1 MGEDTADWWREDGNT
16 GDTTHKTD
24 QLIFRNKETS
34 VLNSTPSVFDFRDRR
49 ILAVWRYGN
58 KWREIVNVRFFK
70 AALLTQAVPPWMK
83 NVRGWQI
90 IFQLPSYNAGSHTW
104 AESGAHAG
112 KYGAEDDRMESV
124 NQRGPWW
131 PERTAGLP
139 ELMARWREH
148 RYLSHYHSRWWTQ
161 ASLQTPHPWQ
171 MKNSPFVNGALRES
185 SGWVRVRFGFESWC
199 FSASM
204 AVLTG
209 GRSKVAIILFR
220 DSSPSLHCCR
230 MQQRSCMPTHPD

>member
-1 MGEDTADWWREDGNT
+1 MVISDVRSWTSGSLKRRSWHRRCLPEWKMSEDDRLFFSCRLTTQEVIRE
-16 GDTTHKTD
+16 
-24 QLIFRNKETS
+24 QR
-34 VLNSTPSVFDFRDRR
+34 
-49 ILAVWRYGN
+49 
-58 KWREIVNVRFFK
+58 
-70 AALLTQAVPPWMK
+70 
-83 NVRGWQI
+83 
-90 IFQLPSYNAGSHTW
+90 
-104 AESGAHAG
+104 AG